1 LREGGGVIKPR
12 YLGPPLKGE
21 EGGGVKAMTGAS
33 WQAKRPDLKKG
44 GGVYTRLGSRQLS
57 SWVNER
63 SWDSGI
69 SI

>member
-44 GGVYTRLGSRQLS
+44 GGSLH
-57 SWVNER
+57 
-63 SWDSGI
+63 
-69 SI
+69 